1 MRVLILTPIPKEY
14 QALRKHLDGEYETIY
29 APELYEKWT
38 FQGKHHKYSII
49 IREPGAKIADMAL
62 ATERAIQRFQPDIAL
77 LMGIAGGVKDVKI
90 GDVVVANKIYNI
102 DSGKESEDGFSA
114 RPDVQKLSNDLLAR
128 VQKLERDN
136 QWQNRIKVGDSDTKL
151 YQGAISSSDKLIA
164 NVNNPTFQ
172 RIKKHLNDTLC
183 VEMEASG
190 FAKSVEMHPKVHG
203 LVIRGISDLC
213 EGKSETDKL
222 GSQEI
227 AADHAAAF
235 LVELLWELDGD
246 YNMNQHST
254 EEHTSK
260 VSEKI
265 ISEDIKVQL
274 IEIGKQISNG
284 RTETAINL
292 LLRLS
297 ENELTVWRNDVLSI
311 SNKCKEIQSREIRGI
326 LTTSEAILERAKIAN
341 SILDLISII

>member
-1 MRVLILTPIPKEY
+1 MLVLILTPIPKEY
-14 QALRKHLDGEYETIY
+14 QALINHLDGKHETIF

-38 FQGKHHKYSII
+38 FQGNHHKYSII
-49 IREPGAKIADMAL
+49 VREPGAKIADMAL
-62 ATERAIQRFQPDIAL
+62 ATERAIQHFKPDIAI

-90 GDVVVANKIYNI
+90 GDVVVANRIYNI

-114 RPDVQKLSNDLLAR
+114 RPDVQKLSSDLLAR

-136 QWQNRIKVGDSDTKL
+136 QWQNRIKVGDSKAKL
-151 YQGAISSSDKLIA
+151 YQGAIASSDKLIA
-164 NVNNPTFQ
+164 NVDNPTFQ
-172 RIKKHLNDTLC
+172 RIKKHLNDTIC

-235 LVELLWELDGD
+235 LVELLWELDGGNIFKPD
-246 YNMNQHST
+246 EKPVTPSPIEAPDTAELKQKTRKLVIQGELQNAIKLLITHLEKK
-254 EEHTSK
+254 EEAPSYSEIMVLADRYEKLSSK
-260 VSEKI
+260 ERM
-265 ISEDIKVQL
+265 
-274 IEIGKQISNG
+274 GAISN
-284 RTETAINL
+284 
-292 LLRLS
+292 
-297 ENELTVWRNDVLSI
+297 
-311 SNKCKEIQSREIRGI
+311 
-326 LTTSEAILERAKIAN
+326 SEAGTERNQIVFGV
-341 SILDLISII
+341 LQIINVI